1 MQPGLDGA
9 LPYFKANW
17 FPLSSAFVPGL
28 GVEWTHPPE
37 LLPPV
42 LWGFAGGAAD
52 LGCLVGAEWWE
63 RGVCSVLMDIPTWFQ
78 TFLKA
83 LAGDFKCS

>member
-1 MQPGLDGA
+1 MELCLTLKQTGFPSALRSFLARVWDG
-9 LPYFKANW
+9 
-17 FPLSSAFVPGL
+17 
-28 GVEWTHPPE
+28 HIPPE

-83 LAGDFKCS
+83 PAGDFKCS